1 MNGLRGRL
9 RCVPKMIR
17 GGEVSN
23 RGLYNRVITAQ
34 KHLILQVPDALS
46 GRTRRFHMHQAREE
60 AEPVKWISEWLP
72 TSVDRRVRL
81 IAWVYLAAQIL
92 LVGTGGLVRLTGS
105 GLGCPT
111 WPKCTD
117 GSLVNTPEMGIH
129 GVIEFGNRLLGA
141 VLGLVA
147 VLAFLA
153 VVRLRRE
160 RPDLFRLALFAGLGI
175 PAQAVIGGISVLT
188 LLDPTVVGLHFV
200 ISAVLVALCT
210 AFVYRVYT
218 GNGRRAAVVP
228 RWYAILTHVTSA
240 VVAITIVVG
249 ILTTGSGPH
258 AGDENAPRNG
268 LDSEFLQHVHSWP
281 AYLTV
286 ALTIALVIGAW
297 GLGRSLRTWTLAL
310 LGVEA
315 VQVAVGLVQANTGLP
330 AGLVG
335 IHMVLA
341 CVLAAAMTAVVLHL
355 KEPVALPVDAAP
367 PVPHQAAAR

>member
-1 MNGLRGRL
+1 M
-9 RCVPKMIR
+9 
-17 GGEVSN
+17 
-23 RGLYNRVITAQ
+23 
-34 KHLILQVPDALS
+34 
-46 GRTRRFHMHQAREE
+46 
-60 AEPVKWISEWLP
+60 KWISEWLP

>member
-1 MNGLRGRL
+1 
-9 RCVPKMIR
+9 
-17 GGEVSN
+17 
-23 RGLYNRVITAQ
+23 
-34 KHLILQVPDALS
+34 
-46 GRTRRFHMHQAREE
+46 
-60 AEPVKWISEWLP
+60 VKRISEWLP
-72 TSVDRRVRL
+72 TSVDRRVRV

-188 LLDPTVVGLHFV
+188 QLDPTIVGLHFV

-218 GNGRRAAVVP
+218 GNGQRAAVVS
-228 RWYAILTHVTSA
+228 RRYAILTHVTSA
-240 VVAITIVVG
+240 VVAVTIVVG

-297 GLGRSLRTWTLAL
+297 RLGRSLRTWTLAL
-310 LGVEA
+310 LAVEA
-315 VQVAVGLVQANTGLP
+315 VQVVVGLVQANTGLP

-341 CVLAAAMTAVVLHL
+341 CVLAAAMTAVVLNL
-355 KEPVALPVDAAP
+355 KEPLALASTP
-367 PVPHQAAAR
+367 PVPERTAAR